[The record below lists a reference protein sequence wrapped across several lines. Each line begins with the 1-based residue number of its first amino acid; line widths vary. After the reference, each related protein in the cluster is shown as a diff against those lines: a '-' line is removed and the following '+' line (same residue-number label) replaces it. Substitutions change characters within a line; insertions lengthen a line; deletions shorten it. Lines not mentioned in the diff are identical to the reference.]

1 MKATLIAIVLYLM
14 LPFYSLS
21 NPAVTSISFQLTRN
35 LIMVQASVNGKEGLF
50 ILDTGV
56 SEIILNNRYFNG
68 EPTGDKF
75 YGISGSEMEK
85 EVQFIKFDI
94 GGFEKQLFAIV
105 ADFTALEKV
114 SGLELF
120 GVVGNSIFKNCEVVL
135 DYTFKELT
143 IYQLDKKG
151 NRFSSKNIHQRP
163 MDTLSFI
170 VGKGVPYV
178 EVNANGQ
185 RLKMSVDSGASAN
198 VMDIEGI
205 DHMNLSFSKVMKGS
219 MASFGPEIVPVKSQI
234 IDKMVVGKLLCP
246 PMKTLFINLDHLNK
260 SHSGKKVDGILGYE
274 FLSNFRVAINF
285 RKKEIY
291 LWDRESVE
299 QQWALASLN
308 NGNK

>member
-1 MKATLIAIVLYLM
+1 MKATLFAIVLYLV
-14 LPFYSLS
+14 LPFYSFS
-21 NPAVTSISFQLTRN
+21 NPSVTSISFQLTRN
-35 LIMVQASVNGKEGLF
+35 LIIVQASVNGKEGLF

-68 EPTGDKF
+68 ERTGDKF

-105 ADFTALEKV
+105 VDFTALEKV

-205 DHMNLSFSKVMKGS
+205 DRMNLSFSKVMKGS

-246 PMKTLFINLDHLNK
+246 PMKTLFVDLDHLNK
-260 SHSGKKVDGILGYE
+260 SHSGKRVDGILGYE